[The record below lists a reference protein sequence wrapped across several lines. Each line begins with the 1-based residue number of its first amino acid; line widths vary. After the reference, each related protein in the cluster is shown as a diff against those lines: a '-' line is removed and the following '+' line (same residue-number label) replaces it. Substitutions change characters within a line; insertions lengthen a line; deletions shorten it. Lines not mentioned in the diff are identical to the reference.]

1 MHLALSLIQRS
12 RPNLGKLPRKIM
24 QVARTAHNT
33 LHTCDLRL
41 LQSLFF
47 RQGNG
52 LGEAPLALQSL
63 SLSLSLAFFLQ
74 PEFPSPLALSRT
86 PDRVFGGIVLQ
97 QLPHESHEVRLE
109 HLINM
114 SQTGPCS
121 LLLPTLSFELLR
133 QLSAYAPQ

>member
-52 LGEAPLALQSL
+52 LGEAPLALSL

-74 PEFPSPLALSRT
+74 PEFPSPPALSRT
-86 PDRVFGGIVLQ
+86 PLNF
-97 QLPHESHEVRLE
+97 VRSE
-109 HLINM
+109 
-114 SQTGPCS
+114 
-121 LLLPTLSFELLR
+121 
-133 QLSAYAPQ
+133 

>member
-63 SLSLSLAFFLQ
+63 LSLSLSLSFCSLS
-74 PEFPSPLALSRT
+74 FPPPWRCRAR
-86 PDRVFGGIVLQ
+86 
-97 QLPHESHEVRLE
+97 
-109 HLINM
+109 
-114 SQTGPCS
+114 QTGFS
-121 LLLPTLSFELLR
+121 EE
-133 QLSAYAPQ
+133 